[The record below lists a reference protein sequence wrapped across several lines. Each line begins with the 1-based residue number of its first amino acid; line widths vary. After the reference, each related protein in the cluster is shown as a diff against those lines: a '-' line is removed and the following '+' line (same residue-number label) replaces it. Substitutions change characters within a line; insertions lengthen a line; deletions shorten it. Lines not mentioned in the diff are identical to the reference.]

1 MHEEGPVFFVRDEGC
16 GFDMKFAQGLFAPFS
31 RLHNQAE
38 FSGSGIG
45 LSIVIRVVTRH
56 GGRIWTQSAPCEGS
70 SFFFI
75 LQGWCAW
82 TPLKQRSATPCE
94 ADCNPR
100 RLPYS

>member
-45 LSIVIRVVTRH
+45 LSVVKRIITRL
-56 GGRIWTQSAPCEGS
+56 GGRIWSQSAPGEGP
-70 SFFFI
+70 SFFLT
-75 LQGWCAW
+75 LQG
-82 TPLKQRSATPCE
+82 
-94 ADCNPR
+94 
-100 RLPYS
+100 